1 MDTMRDRFAPVVS
14 RLLDEDPRV
23 AVVLA
28 AIGTDAFAGAARRHP
43 DRVVDVGIRE
53 QLLIGTAAG
62 LALTGLRPVAHTF
75 ASFLV
80 ERPFEQVKL
89 DLGHQEAG
97 AVLVSAAASFDWP
110 AGGYT
115 HMAPGDVALL
125 DTLDGWTVHVPGHPD
140 EAETLLRHA
149 VAAGDDKVYVRL
161 SVQANGQALPVD
173 GERFRT
179 VREGRSGVVVAV
191 GPMLDA
197 VLAATKGLDVTVLYA
212 TTVRPFDGAALRRA
226 TETAGADVV
235 LVEPYLAGTSTA
247 AANDALSDVPHR
259 LLGLGVGRRELRR
272 YGRPEEHVAAHGLDA
287 RSLRERIAGFLGAA
301 WRQESARM
309 SRSSP
314 SSSMA
319 SSRARTQAN
328 WDSWSAIQNFPGS
341 ASTSSSRS
349 SLGQRTAREVSSSG
363 SVANIFPATRNVG
376 MLQAIFSVVSG
387 RDRAIRRTSSASGMA
402 GTVSARTDNHLVRA
416 VAGMRLQ

>member
-28 AIGTDAFAGAARRHP
+28 AIGTDGFAGAARRHP
-43 DRVVDVGIRE
+43 GRVVDVGIRE
-53 QLLIGTAAG
+53 QLLVGAAAG
-62 LALTGLRPVAHTF
+62 LALTGLRPVVHTF

-89 DLGHQEAG
+89 DLGHQDAG

-125 DTLDGWTVHVPGHPD
+125 DTLDDWTVHVPGHPD

-161 SVQANGQALPVD
+161 SVQSNGRALPVD

-197 VLAATKGLDVTVLYA
+197 VLAATEGLDVTVLYA
-212 TTVRPFDGAALRRA
+212 TTVRPFDGAALRWA
-226 TETAGADVV
+226 TETAGTDVV

-247 AANDALSDVPHR
+247 AANDALADVPHR
-259 LLGLGVGRRELRR
+259 VLGLGVGRRELRR
-272 YGRPEEHVAAHGLDA
+272 YGQLEEHVAAHGLDA
-287 RSLRERIAGFLGAA
+287 RSLRERIGGFIGAA
-301 WRQESARM
+301 
-309 SRSSP
+309 
-314 SSSMA
+314 
-319 SSRARTQAN
+319 
-328 WDSWSAIQNFPGS
+328 
-341 ASTSSSRS
+341 
-349 SLGQRTAREVSSSG
+349 
-363 SVANIFPATRNVG
+363 VG
-376 MLQAIFSVVSG
+376 A
-387 RDRAIRRTSSASGMA
+387 
-402 GTVSARTDNHLVRA
+402 
-416 VAGMRLQ
+416 

>member
-23 AVVLA
+23 VVVLA
-28 AIGTDAFAGAARRHP
+28 EIGVDGFAEAARRHP
-43 DRVVDVGIRE
+43 DRVVNVGIRE
-53 QLLIGTAAG
+53 QLLVGAAAG
-62 LALTGLRPVAHTF
+62 LALTGLRPVVHTF

-89 DLGHQEAG
+89 DLGHQDAG

-161 SVQANGQALPVD
+161 SLQSNGRALPVD
-173 GERFRT
+173 GQRFRT

-191 GPMLDA
+191 GPMLDT
-197 VLAATKGLDVTVLYA
+197 VLAATEGLDVTVLYA

-226 TETAGADVV
+226 TGAAGTDVV

-247 AANDALSDVPHR
+247 AANDALSEVPHR
-259 LLGLGVGRRELRR
+259 VLGLGVGRRELRR
-272 YGRPEEHVAAHGLDA
+272 YGQVEEHVTAHGLDA
-287 RSLRERIAGFLGAA
+287 RSLRERIGGFVGAA
-301 WRQESARM
+301 
-309 SRSSP
+309 
-314 SSSMA
+314 
-319 SSRARTQAN
+319 
-328 WDSWSAIQNFPGS
+328 
-341 ASTSSSRS
+341 
-349 SLGQRTAREVSSSG
+349 
-363 SVANIFPATRNVG
+363 
-376 MLQAIFSVVSG
+376 
-387 RDRAIRRTSSASGMA
+387 
-402 GTVSARTDNHLVRA
+402 VRA
-416 VAGMRLQ
+416 

>member
-28 AIGTDAFAGAARRHP
+28 EIGADGFAEARRRHP
-43 DRVVDVGIRE
+43 DRVINVGIRE
-53 QLLIGTAAG
+53 QLLLGTGAG
-62 LALTGLRPVAHTF
+62 LALTGLRPVVHTF

-89 DLGHQEAG
+89 DLGHQDAG

-110 AGGYT
+110 AGGFT

-161 SVQANGQALPVD
+161 SVQANARPLGVD
-173 GERFRT
+173 GSRFRT
-179 VREGRSGVVVAV
+179 VREGREGVVVAV

-197 VLAATKGLDVTVLYA
+197 VLAATEGRDVTVLYA
-212 TTVRPFDGAALRRA
+212 TTVRPFDAAALRGA
-226 TETAGADVV
+226 TETAGTDVV

-247 AANDALSDVPHR
+247 AAGDALADVPHR
-259 LLGLGVGRRELRR
+259 VLGLGVGRRELRR
-272 YGRPEEHVAAHGLDA
+272 YGTMEEHLVAHGLDA
-287 RSLRERIAGFLGAA
+287 RSLRERIDAFLAA
-301 WRQESARM
+301 R
-309 SRSSP
+309 
-314 SSSMA
+314 
-319 SSRARTQAN
+319 
-328 WDSWSAIQNFPGS
+328 
-341 ASTSSSRS
+341 
-349 SLGQRTAREVSSSG
+349 
-363 SVANIFPATRNVG
+363 VG
-376 MLQAIFSVVSG
+376 V
-387 RDRAIRRTSSASGMA
+387 
-402 GTVSARTDNHLVRA
+402 
-416 VAGMRLQ
+416 